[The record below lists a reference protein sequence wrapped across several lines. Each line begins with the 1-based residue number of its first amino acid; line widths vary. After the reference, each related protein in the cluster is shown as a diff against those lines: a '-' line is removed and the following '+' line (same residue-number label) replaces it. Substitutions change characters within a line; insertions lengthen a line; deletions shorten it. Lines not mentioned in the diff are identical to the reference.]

1 MITIDRA
8 RSADRE
14 AILAITAQI
23 VGFNH
28 LDRECVR
35 ELLDLYTAQGDDS
48 GYRFLVARLPQV
60 IGYACFGPTPLTE
73 NVWDLYW
80 LAVDP
85 SQQRHG
91 AGRALMAAMEQE
103 IVAEHARMLLI
114 ETSSIAEYQAARRF
128 YESCDYRYQA
138 VIHDF
143 YEVGNDLIV
152 YGKRF
157 SPGNPCV
164 CR

>member
-1 MITIDRA
+1 MITIDHA
-8 RSADRE
+8 RPADQE
-14 AILAITAQI
+14 AILSITAQI
-23 VGFNH
+23 AGFNNV
-28 LDRECVR
+28 DRECIQ
-35 ELLDLYTAQGDDS
+35 ELLDIYATRGDAA
-48 GYRFLVARLPQV
+48 GYRFIVARSPQV

-91 AGRALMAAMEQE
+91 AGRALMVAIEQE
-103 IVAEHARMLLI
+103 IVSEHARMLLI
-114 ETSSIAEYQAARRF
+114 ETSSIPEYEAARRF

-143 YEVGNDLIV
+143 YQVGNDMLV
-152 YGKRF
+152 FGKRF
-157 SPGNPCV
+157 TVDKSCV
-164 CR
+164 GQ